1 MMFFK
6 RPLAFLF
13 TIMLLNFSCSKEKPL
28 LKTVSFEEYEVFVSE
43 TNYVT
48 DAERYG
54 WSVVQIDVFNFK
66 KVDGATWRKP
76 DGINTPVSKNLPVTQ
91 VSYND
96 AFAYCAWAGKR
107 LPTYKEYWDF
117 VKSDKRVVVADN
129 LLPIS
134 EVGMVNVLGNVWDI
148 TATEDGKPVRLAG
161 GSVFCSPSTCHGT
174 VEERALYVDAE
185 TGNIHIGFSIL
196 D

>member
-1 MMFFK
+1 MIFFK
-6 RPLAFLF
+6 RYIPFVFAIL
-13 TIMLLNFSCSKEKPL
+13 LLNFSCSRENTV
-28 LKTVSFEEYEVFVSE
+28 LKTVSVEDYEVFVSE

-54 WSVVQIDVFNFK
+54 WSVVQVDVFNFM

-96 AFAYCAWAGKR
+96 ALAYCVWAGKR
-107 LPTYKEYWDF
+107 LPTYKEYWNF

-134 EVGMVNVLGNVWDI
+134 EVELVNVLGNVWDI
-148 TATEDGKPVRLAG
+148 TATEDGEPVRLAG

-174 VEERALYVDAE
+174 VEERALYVDSE
-185 TGNIHIGFSIL
+185 TGNIHIGFSIV